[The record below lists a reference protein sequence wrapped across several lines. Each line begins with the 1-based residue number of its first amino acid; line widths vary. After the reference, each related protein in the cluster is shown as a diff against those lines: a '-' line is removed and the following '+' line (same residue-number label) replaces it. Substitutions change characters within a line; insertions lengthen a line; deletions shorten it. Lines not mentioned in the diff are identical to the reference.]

1 MTRIV
6 SKILGVLGIVAA
18 ALLAVVGIRR
28 DAKKDRDNETKIK
41 DLENANS
48 IRDRSDGASKRLS
61 EYDDAGY
68 RD

>member
-6 SKILGVLGIVAA
+6 SKILGILGIVAA

-48 IRDRSDGASKRLS
+48 IRDRSDDASKRLS

>member
-1 MTRIV
+1 MTRII
-6 SKILGVLGIVAA
+6 SKILGVLGIIAA
-18 ALLAVVGIRR
+18 AFLAVVGIRR

-41 DLENANS
+41 DLENAND
-48 IRDRSDGASKRLS
+48 IRDRSDNTSERLS